1 MADTVTRIDDESEAV
16 SEPSRGGRGRR
27 TALIALAV
35 VVVAA
40 VAVVGALGLG
50 GGEDEGADAPPR
62 TGSLVEVVRAT
73 LTERTQVDGQ
83 LGYGTEI
90 PLPVK
95 ATGTVTGLPE
105 AGTTVKRGDTLLRVD
120 DRPVVLLYGSLPMYR
135 DLGLTATAS
144 GGDAGPGGDIASGGG
159 TTASGEGKTDGG
171 TGGGAAASP
180 SAQPAPTDAGAAAVT
195 ELKGM
200 DVLQFE
206 TNLAALGY
214 TGFTVDETFTAKTAD
229 AVERWQKSLGMPETG
244 RVGIGDVIYSGG
256 KVRIGRPGVRLGE
269 AVAENALTYT
279 GTARKVVVDASAADA
294 SWAVRGAAVRIRL
307 PDGRTV
313 RGEVASVGRQ
323 ASAPEGGS
331 GEGGSGQ
338 GGATLPVT
346 VTIEDQKSVG
356 RLESG
361 PVTVEYVGREAKDVL
376 TVPVAALVA
385 LAEGGHGLETADGG
399 FIAVK
404 TGLFADGK
412 VEVSG
417 SAVRAGLKVRIPE

>member
-1 MADTVTRIDDESEAV
+1 MTRIDDESEAV
-16 SEPSRGGRGRR
+16 SEPPRGVRGRR

-50 GGEDEGADAPPR
+50 GGEDESAGAPPR
-62 TGSLVEVVRAT
+62 TGSLVEVARAT

-135 DLGLTATAS
+135 DLGLTTTAPEADTAS
-144 GGDAGPGGDIASGGG
+144 GGEAAPGAG

-171 TGGGAAASP
+171 TGGGTAASP
-180 SAQPAPTDAGAAAVT
+180 SAQPAPTGTGSTTVT

-214 TGFTVDETFTAKTAD
+214 TGFTVDERFTDRTAD
-229 AVERWQKSLGMPETG
+229 AVERWQKSLGVPETG
-244 RVGIGDVIYSGG
+244 RVGIGDVIYSAG

-279 GTARKVVVDASAADA
+279 GTARKVVVNASAADA
-294 SWAVRGAAVRIRL
+294 SWAVRGAAVRVGL

-331 GEGGSGQ
+331 GEDGSGQ

-399 FIAVK
+399 FIAVR